1 MGFSTNRNRATRSST
16 GFSPLPRREPFAA
29 FGYRAVIV
37 AAVFALVVLVA
48 VAAALGPFR
57 VLPSDILA
65 FLVAK
70 ATGGASRLSAPAET
84 VLLQIRL
91 PWVFAATAVGA
102 ALAAAGAAYQSLFRN
117 PLVSPD
123 ILGVS
128 SGAAFGAVVGIY
140 LALPVLAIEGASFA
154 GGLAAVI
161 IVYAIASAIRGRD
174 AVLVLVLAGV
184 VIGALFGAGVGLLKY
199 LADPY
204 NQLPA
209 ITFWLLGS
217 LAAANLRDLTSLLP
231 AVVVGL
237 VPLALLRWRID
248 VMTLGDEKATALGV
262 NTRLVRAVVIA
273 AATLMTSTAV
283 AASGI
288 IGWVGL
294 VVPHLAR
301 LVVGPAFTRLLP
313 VAVLFGAGYLLAVD
327 TVARTIG
334 TVELPL
340 GVLTAAF
347 GTPVFLWL
355 LAFSRRPA
363 WS

>member
-1 MGFSTNRNRATRSST
+1 MPSSISNNRATHSST
-16 GFSPLPRREPFAA
+16 VSSPIRRRESSEL
-29 FGYRAVIV
+29 FGYRAVV
-37 AAVFALVVLVA
+37 VGAALALLA
-48 VAAALGPFR
+48 LIATAAALGPYR
-57 VLPSDILA
+57 VAPSDLLA

-70 ATGGASRLSAPAET
+70 ATGAASPLSVPAET
-84 VLLQIRL
+84 AILQIRL
-91 PWVFAATAVGA
+91 PRVFAATAVGA
-102 ALAAAGAAYQSLFRN
+102 GLAAAGATYQSLFRN

-140 LALPVLAIEGASFA
+140 LSLPVLAIEATSFA

-161 IVYAIASAIRGRD
+161 IVYAIAAVIRGRD

-217 LAAANLRDLTSLLP
+217 LAAANLHDLTSLVP
-231 AVVVGL
+231 AVAIGL

-248 VMTLGDEKATALGV
+248 VMTLGDEEATALGV
-262 NTRLVRAVVIA
+262 NTRMLRAIVIA
-273 AATLMTSTAV
+273 AATLMTSAAV

-294 VVPHLAR
+294 VIPHLAR
-301 LVVGPAFTRLLP
+301 LIVGPAFTRQLP
-313 VAVLFGAGYLLAVD
+313 LAILFGAGYLLAVD

-340 GVLTAAF
+340 GVLTAAI

-355 LAFSRRPA
+355 LAFSRRSA